1 MNMKFPGRIGV
12 GVLSL
17 LIALNV
23 VSLWTGFRDENTK
36 TFILLCLIFFLV
48 DALLIDL
55 SIRNYTIIREDGI
68 LEVRLGFFKQVIPC
82 KDIKLIK
89 RTRNP
94 LAGMSLSSK
103 RLDVR
108 YMGGRA
114 LISVKDET
122 NFLNTLKDMNPQI
135 EIN

>member
-1 MNMKFPGRIGV
+1 MLDI
-12 GVLSL
+12 
-17 LIALNV
+17 
-23 VSLWTGFRDENTK
+23 
-36 TFILLCLIFFLV
+36 FLV
-48 DALLIDL
+48 DTLLIDL
-55 SIRNYTIIREDGI
+55 SIRNYTIVRADGI
-68 LEVRLGFFKQVIPC
+68 LEVRLGVFKQVIPC

-94 LAGMSLSSK
+94 LAGMSLSSR
-103 RLDVR
+103 RLDIR

-122 NFLNTLKDMNPQI
+122 NFLNTLKNMNSQI